1 MDAPKA
7 PPCEPRGAPRQA
19 GAARR
24 LLRALAWPFR
34 VCFSGRAAALAPMGG
49 GLALCWLVELAAF
62 ALLGARW
69 EGWPREAGEI
79 LFAVGFFGGFAVTA
93 LFGLLAL
100 IGACWR
106 DKPWVLLLTLLLL
119 PLGLFAHFLV
129 SYVIIFTA
137 VVGC

>member
-62 ALLGARW
+62 ALLGARR
-69 EGWPREAGEI
+69 EGCPRDAGGI
-79 LFAVGFFGGFAVTA
+79 LFAVGLFGGFAVTA
-93 LFGLLAL
+93 CFGLLAL

-106 DKPWVLLLTLLLL
+106 DKPWQLFFALVLT
-119 PLGLFAHFLV
+119 PVGFVVHSFFSYIGLI
-129 SYVIIFTA
+129 S

>member
-7 PPCEPRGAPRQA
+7 PPREPRVAPRQA
-19 GAARR
+19 SAARR
-24 LLRALAWPFR
+24 LLRALAWPFC
-34 VCFSGRAAALAPMGG
+34 VCFSGRAAALALMGG

-69 EGWPREAGEI
+69 EGWPREAGGI

-106 DKPWVLLLTLLLL
+106 DKPWLLFFALVLT
-119 PLGLFAHFLV
+119 PVDFVVHFFFSYIGLI
-129 SYVIIFTA
+129 S